1 MPKII
6 RNYIMYLVINSI
18 NYLSIISGQFVHCM
32 WDKDTDK
39 MIWWPPEVEDCTSK
53 YHFKDLH
60 QNKNFHWIFQSRS
73 FKD

>member
-1 MPKII
+1 
-6 RNYIMYLVINSI
+6 
-18 NYLSIISGQFVHCM
+18 M

-53 YHFKDLH
+53 YHLKDLH

-73 FKD
+73 FKDEKNNINHNCGISISPSKSNW